1 MLRMNPPDILHTVP
15 HGIMEYNLGFVMQ
28 CIKLFSKLDDRFSRG
43 PKYLSDNV
51 RFFPNFHSLYPV
63 RHIHFPDI
71 WSICVSDNSKKEGKS
86 TGTTNIINM
95 SEFYKI
101 VSALFQV
108 LFSCIDNRIL
118 PSTSD
123 WSKEFG
129 FSPPYFNPRQV
140 VVNSLMSTLQIH
152 WYIHAT
158 SLSETQ
164 VVTLQM
170 LISNAH
176 AQLQILD
183 FMRKRLLHR
192 KSYKKYSKVAF
203 TDVPTSALSL
213 MENPKL
219 EMLSHLPQCI
229 RENGCDTAAFNTELG
244 ELQMKVVRAFWSTTS
259 KRKLKVAFEILK
271 KYRNLSLLKIMKQGL
286 LQQAPSW
293 RVRAKEES
301 KNRHSDIQIAQSLEF
316 SFFCNKW
323 QSFVPVPEDHS
334 FKTNNGESFIVHDLL
349 LQVPILMWCGVCT
362 C

>member
-15 HGIMEYNLGFVMQ
+15 HGIMEYNLGFALQ

-71 WSICVSDNSKKEGKS
+71 WSICVSDNAKKEGKS

-108 LFSCIDNRIL
+108 LFSCLDSRIL
-118 PSTSD
+118 PTTTD
-123 WSKEFG
+123 WCKEFG
-129 FSPPYFNPRQV
+129 FSRPYFNPRQV

-152 WYIHAT
+152 WYIHVN

-192 KSYKKYSKVAF
+192 KSYKKSSKVEF
-203 TDVPTSALSL
+203 MDLPTSALSL

-229 RENGCDTAAFNTELG
+229 RENGCDTSAFNTELG
-244 ELQMKVVRAFWSTTS
+244 EL
-259 KRKLKVAFEILK
+259 
-271 KYRNLSLLKIMKQGL
+271 
-286 LQQAPSW
+286 
-293 RVRAKEES
+293 
-301 KNRHSDIQIAQSLEF
+301 
-316 SFFCNKW
+316 
-323 QSFVPVPEDHS
+323 
-334 FKTNNGESFIVHDLL
+334 
-349 LQVPILMWCGVCT
+349 
-362 C
+362 

>member
-15 HGIMEYNLGFVMQ
+15 HGIMEYNLGFAMQ
-28 CIKLFSKLDDRFSRG
+28 CIKLISKLDERFARG

-51 RFFPNFHSLYPV
+51 RFFPTFHSLYPV

-71 WSICVSDNSKKEGKS
+71 WTICVSENSKKNGNS

-101 VSALFQV
+101 ASALFQV
-108 LFSCIDNRIL
+108 LFSCIDSRIIPTTVEWCKNL
-118 PSTSD
+118 
-123 WSKEFG
+123 G
-129 FSPPYFNPRQV
+129 FSPPYFNPTQV
-140 VVNSLMSTLQIH
+140 VVNSLMATMQIH

-192 KSYKKYSKVAF
+192 KSYKLSSKVDF
-203 TDVPTSALSL
+203 LDLPTSALSL
-213 MENPKL
+213 LENPKL
-219 EMLSHLPQCI
+219 EMLSHIPQCI
-229 RENGCDTAAFNTELG
+229 RENGCDTSAFNTELG

-271 KYRNLSLLKIMKQGL
+271 KYRNLSLLKVMKQGL
-286 LQQAPSW
+286 VQQSPTW
-293 RVRAKEES
+293 KTRTKEES
-301 KNRHSDIQIAQSLEF
+301 RNRHVDVKIAQSHEF
-316 SFFCNKW
+316 SFFCNQW
-323 QSFVPVPEDHS
+323 QSFFPVKEDHS
-334 FKTNNGESFIVHDLL
+334 FKTNSGQSFLVHDIL
-349 LQVPILMWCGVCT
+349 LQVHP
-362 C
+362 